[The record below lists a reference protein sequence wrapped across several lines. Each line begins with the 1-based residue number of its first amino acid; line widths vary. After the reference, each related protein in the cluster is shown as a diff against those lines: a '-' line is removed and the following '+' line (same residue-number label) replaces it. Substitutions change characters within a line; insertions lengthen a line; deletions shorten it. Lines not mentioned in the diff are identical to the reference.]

1 MKNIFYLL
9 FIVIFIASCS
19 NKNDRGEL
27 VGVKGTKFFPD
38 KPSGMVLIPSGSFLM
53 GMADDDIAG
62 LQNAPTSTVSIK
74 AFYMD
79 ETEITN
85 GEYRQF
91 VNWVRDSVVR
101 ENLARKAMSYFNN
114 ERPNEEQLDEGI
126 GKYYPNYTI
135 SEENEDDK
143 SGYQKYLDDQKRNTP
158 LDAEASLKSQFTL
171 NWDVDLIWDRNE
183 YDGLEYAQVIEGNM
197 EDAKREAILSIHGDK
212 NRNPNDQIEPYDA
225 GFYLP
230 ESEVYNN
237 ERVFDVKRILY
248 SYTTFDAE
256 SYIKNKDP
264 NKKRSEYFKPHRL
277 EVYPDTTAWIRDFSY
292 SYNEPMHNDY
302 FWHDAYTDYP
312 VVGVS
317 WEQANAFAHWRTM
330 YKNNYEKQSKNG
342 NRVPSFRLPS
352 EAEWEYAARGGLESA
367 TYPWGGPYTMD
378 SEGCF
383 LANFKPNRGDYAAD
397 EALYTV
403 EAKSFWP
410 NDYGLYNM
418 AGNVSEWTRS
428 SYDKGAYEFD
438 SGLNPNI
445 NKSTNSNKVIR
456 GGSWK
461 DVAYYLRVSTRDY
474 ENKEKKRSYIGF
486 RTVQDYL
493 GEDGIDDRN
502 QNKIF

>member
-1 MKNIFYLL
+1 MKNIFYLFFIAL
-9 FIVIFIASCS
+9 FISSCS

-62 LQNAPTSTVSIK
+62 LQNAPVSTVSVK

-101 ENLARKAMSYFNN
+101 ENLARQAMFKYDTPPIEDS
-114 ERPNEEQLDEGI
+114 LKGGI
-126 GKYYPNYTI
+126 GQYYPKFSPI
-135 SEENEDDK
+135 EEGKESKYQQFLNSTGKGSSNFSYDSKK
-143 SGYQKYLDDQKRNTP
+143 SDFSLD
-158 LDAEASLKSQFTL
+158 
-171 NWDVDLIWDRNE
+171 WDRADIIWDRNE
-183 YDGLEYAQVIEGNM
+183 YPSVEYAQVIEGILLS
-197 EDAKREAILSIHGDK
+197 EERAKYIEEE
-212 NRNPNDQIEPYDA
+212 RNDSLNVKFNDINV

-230 ESEVYNN
+230 DEESYNG
-237 ERVFDVKRILY
+237 ERIFDVKRIIY
-248 SYTTFDAE
+248 SYTTFDAAE
-256 SYIKNKDP
+256 AIKNPDSP
-264 NKKRSEYFKPHRL
+264 RSDYFKQHRL

-302 FWHDAYTDYP
+302 FWHEAYTDYP

-342 NRVPSFRLPS
+342 NRVASFRLPS

-397 EALYTV
+397 DALYTI
-403 EAKSFWP
+403 EAKSMP
-410 NDYGLYNM
+410 DGQNDYGLYHM
-418 AGNVSEWTRS
+418 AGNVSEWTAS

-445 NKSTNSNKVIR
+445 KDSKNQRKVVK

-461 DVAYYLRVSTRDY
+461 DVAYFLRVSTRDY
-474 ENKEKKRSYIGF
+474 ENQDKKRSYIGF

-493 GEDGIDDRN
+493 GEDGVDDRN
-502 QNKIF
+502 QKKIF

>member
-1 MKNIFYLL
+1 M
-9 FIVIFIASCS
+9 FISSCS

-74 AFYMD
+74 AFFMD

-85 GEYRQF
+85 GEYRQY

-101 ENLARKAMSYFNN
+101 QALAYRAI
-114 ERPNEEQLDEGI
+114 LDLPTEPTQEDLDKDNSI
-126 GKYYPNYTI
+126 NSYYPVYQPI
-135 SEENEDDK
+135 SEVSDDEK
-143 SGYQKYLDDQKRNTP
+143 SGYALYRESNSNGINPADKKTYNLNFDIDIEWQREDYPDLAY
-158 LDAEASLKSQFTL
+158 AE
-171 NWDVDLIWDRNE
+171 VM
-183 YDGLEYAQVIEGNM
+183 EGVK
-197 EDAKREAILSIHGDK
+197 EGT
-212 NRNPNDQIEPYDA
+212 

-230 ESEVYNN
+230 QDESYNGERIFNIKKIVYN
-237 ERVFDVKRILY
+237 
-248 SYTTFDAE
+248 YTTFDAAE
-256 SYIKNKDP
+256 AIKYPDSARKNFFIQKSIP
-264 NKKRSEYFKPHRL
+264 
-277 EVYPDTTAWIRDFSY
+277 VYPDTTAWIKDFSY

-302 FWHDAYTDYP
+302 FWHEAYTDYP
-312 VVGVS
+312 VVGIS
-317 WEQANAFAHWRTM
+317 WEQATAFAHWRTM
-330 YKNNYEKQSKNG
+330 YKNNYQKSLKKG
-342 NRVPSFRLPS
+342 SRVANFRLPS

-438 SGLNPNI
+438 SGLNPNVTDTI
-445 NKSTNSNKVIR
+445 NLRKVIR

-461 DVAYYLRVSTRDY
+461 DTAYFLRVSTRDY
-474 ENKEKKRSYIGF
+474 EYKDEKRSYIGF

-493 GEDGIDDRN
+493 GEDGGDDRN